1 MKIYD
6 LECFILKNLVL
17 GFNRQFMNF
26 IINYFHYVIHS
37 SKYVILANVEKST
50 SGFLDKMIEDDD
62 SPDGH

>member
-26 IINYFHYVIHS
+26 IINYFHYFIHS
-37 SKYVILANVEKST
+37 SNYVILANVENST